1 MARSKADLA
10 KATLQLLGILDATES
25 PSAEDGDYV
34 EARYDDLRSEL
45 IDKGQAYWPST
56 TRTTAEI
63 PAVVFSAV
71 TMILAGRCAMAFQ
84 VAEPTVTDDDGK
96 QMPASAKGWR
106 DLRRHLAK
114 PASGQPTRATYF

>member
-10 KATLQLLGILDATES
+10 THVLQFLGVLDAAAS
-25 PSAEDGDYV
+25 PSAEDAAYV
-34 EARYDDLRSEL
+34 EARYDDLRDEL
-45 IDKGQAYWPST
+45 VDKGLAYWPST

-63 PAVVFSAV
+63 PAVVFSAAS
-71 TMILAGRCAMAFQ
+71 MILAGRCSPTFQ
-84 VAEPTVTDDDGK
+84 VAEPNVTDDDGK

-114 PASGQPTRATYF
+114 PASGQPTQATYY

>member
-10 KATLQLLGILDATES
+10 VATLQTLGVLDATES
-25 PSAEDGDYV
+25 PSAEDTTLV
-34 EARYDDLRSEL
+34 EDRYDDLRAEL

-63 PAVVFSAV
+63 PAVVFSAC
-71 TMILAGRCAMAFQ
+71 TMILAGRCASAFGVQ
-84 VAEPTVTDDDGK
+84 EPVVTDDDGK

-114 PASGQPTRATYF
+114 PASGQPTPATYY

>member
-10 KATLQLLGILDATES
+10 TAVLQLLGVLDATES
-25 PSAEDGDYV
+25 PSAEDGAYV
-34 EARYDDLRSEL
+34 EARYDDLREEL

-63 PAVVFSAV
+63 PAVVFSAM
-71 TMILAGRCAMAFQ
+71 TMILAGRCAPTFQ
-84 VAEPTVTDDDGK
+84 MPEPAVTDDDGK

-114 PASGQPTRATYF
+114 PASGAPTRATYF

>member
-10 KATLQLLGILDATES
+10 THVLQFLGVLDAAAS
-25 PSAEDGDYV
+25 PSAEDSAYV
-34 EARYDDLRSEL
+34 EARYDDLREEL
-45 IDKGQAYWPST
+45 VDKGLAYWPST

-63 PAVVFSAV
+63 PAVVFSAAS
-71 TMILAGRCAMAFQ
+71 MILAGRCAPTFQ
-84 VAEPTVTDDDGK
+84 VAERVVTDDDGK

-114 PASGQPTRATYF
+114 PASGQPTRATFY

>member
-10 KATLQLLGILDATES
+10 TATLQLIGVLDATEA
-25 PSAEDGDYV
+25 PSAEDSAYV
-34 EARYDDLRSEL
+34 EARYDDLRDEL
-45 IDKGQAYWPST
+45 VDKGLAYWPST

-63 PAVVFSAV
+63 PAVVFSAAA
-71 TMILAGRCAMAFQ
+71 MILAGRCAPTFQ
-84 VAEPTVTDDDGK
+84 VAEPVVTDDDGK

-114 PASGQPTRATYF
+114 PASGQPTRATYY